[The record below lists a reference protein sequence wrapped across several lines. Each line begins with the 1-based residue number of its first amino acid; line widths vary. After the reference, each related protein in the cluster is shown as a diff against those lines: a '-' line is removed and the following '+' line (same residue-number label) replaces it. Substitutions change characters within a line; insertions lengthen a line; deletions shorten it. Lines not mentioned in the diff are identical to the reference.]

1 MKTVIIS
8 VTEAARNFSDCVNRA
23 HYANTRFD
31 LVRNGEP
38 VASIVPSRTKRRSG
52 KTQAQMLREA
62 LGKFR
67 LGKEEADAWLRD
79 LEAARAG
86 LIPARDKWQS

>member
-1 MKTVIIS
+1 
-8 VTEAARNFSDCVNRA
+8 
-23 HYANTRFD
+23 
-31 LVRNGEP
+31 
-38 VASIVPSRTKRRSG
+38 
-52 KTQAQMLREA
+52 MLREA